1 MYKIFLSRRYLLARR
16 TNWIG
21 IVGIFVGVG
30 AMILILS
37 IMTGF
42 LGETRDTVRGSLSD
56 LVIEPSFLGARVPED
71 PAPML
76 AVVRADPRVAAACPQ
91 LSWFG
96 LIALEGQDADI
107 SRMILSDP
115 QHNKLSGVHLIGI
128 DLADEYATTELRE
141 ALAREPLQVRD
152 ENGELRERRSG
163 YSPVH
168 DVSDPFAPPPGYPRP
183 GTRANPRVLVGEQL
197 ALNWGLSRGSEFQVY
212 TVAPSSTGG
221 KITPN
226 NLTYCVAGTFRSR
239 ENEMDLGTIY
249 FERDELSKLLGR
261 ELQFTQVLV
270 KLKDYEKD
278 GVQTRDDLQHA
289 LAQKKLLRGGL
300 AREVHTWEDF
310 KRTLLAAIE
319 NERVLMAIMLSLVV
333 LVAGF
338 TIFAILSM
346 MVTEKRRDIGI
357 LCALGATPGG
367 IQGLF
372 LLIGFWD
379 ALVGATLGAA
389 AGTYLA
395 IEIDSIEQW
404 LSRVL
409 GVQIFDR
416 TAYLFDHLP
425 AVVDPRAVAAI
436 VLFAFVCT
444 LAFAFIPAWR
454 AGRMHPLDALR
465 HE

>member
-1 MYKIFLSRRYLLARR
+1 
-16 TNWIG
+16 
-21 IVGIFVGVG
+21 
-30 AMILILS
+30 
-37 IMTGF
+37 
-42 LGETRDTVRGSLSD
+42 
-56 LVIEPSFLGARVPED
+56 
-71 PAPML
+71 
-76 AVVRADPRVAAACPQ
+76 
-91 LSWFG
+91 
-96 LIALEGQDADI
+96 
-107 SRMILSDP
+107 
-115 QHNKLSGVHLIGI
+115 
-128 DLADEYATTELRE
+128 
-141 ALAREPLQVRD
+141 
-152 ENGELRERRSG
+152 
-163 YSPVH
+163 
-168 DVSDPFAPPPGYPRP
+168 
-183 GTRANPRVLVGEQL
+183 
-197 ALNWGLSRGSEFQVY
+197 
-212 TVAPSSTGG
+212 
-221 KITPN
+221 
-226 NLTYCVAGTFRSR
+226 
-239 ENEMDLGTIY
+239 MDLGTIY